1 MPSRRLPGR
10 FTHEGASCAARREW
24 HRAVPRLFLALTL
37 LLVSGLSQAADN
49 VPYVPASADIVLQR
63 VPPNTDP
70 RVRQF
75 DLLRRDLSRHPH
87 DMGKA
92 VLLAHAYIDYGRAT
106 GDARFL
112 GRAMAVIEPWMR
124 EPAPPLPVLLVHA
137 TIQQSRHFFQ
147 ASREELDAI
156 LKRDPGNAQALLTLA
171 TVAMVQGDVELA
183 NQSCVQL
190 TNTAGNFMGMV
201 CSASLRSVTGHG
213 KQAYALLSMVEDP
226 GPKAPPEIKS
236 WIEGLMADI
245 AVRMGKPEQAELHFK
260 QALQWTPGDNFLL
273 ADYSDF
279 LLDQKRPREVID
291 LIGNNT
297 ESDTSFLRVVL
308 AEQALGLP
316 QAGRDAEAMI
326 ARFQAMDERGSHVFR
341 REQAGFVLQVQHDPR
356 RALALAR
363 QNWTVQRAP
372 KDVLVYL
379 QAALA
384 ANDPAAAEPVLDFLS
399 RTGLGGARIDP
410 LVAQIRAAQRT
421 AATLHA
427 EPPTEMPW

>member
-1 MPSRRLPGR
+1 MSRG
-10 FTHEGASCAARREW
+10 ARREID
-24 HRAVPRLFLALTL
+24 RGVPRFLLVLTL
-37 LLVSGLSQAADN
+37 LLVSGLSPAAQN
-49 VPYVPASADIVLQR
+49 APYVPASADVVLQR

-75 DLLRRDLSRHPH
+75 DLLRRDLSRHPR
-87 DMGKA
+87 DVGKA
-92 VLLAHAYIDYGRAT
+92 VMLAHAYIDYGRAT

-112 GRAMAVIEPWMR
+112 GRAMAVIAPWMS
-124 EPAPPLPVLLVHA
+124 EPEPPIPVLLVHA

-147 ASREELDAI
+147 ASRDELGAI
-156 LKRDPGNAQALLTLA
+156 LKRDPENTQALLTLA

-183 NQSCVQL
+183 NHACVQL
-190 TNTAGNFMGMV
+190 TNTAGDFMGMV

-236 WIEGLMADI
+236 WIEGLMADT
-245 AVRMGKPEQAELHFK
+245 AVRMGKPELADLHFK
-260 QALQWTPGDNFLL
+260 QALQSTPGDNFLL
-273 ADYSDF
+273 ADYGDF

-291 LIGNNT
+291 LIGSNT

-316 QAGRDAEAMI
+316 QAVKDAREMS
-326 ARFQAMDERGSHVFR
+326 ARFQAMDDRGSHVFR
-341 REQAGFVLQVQHDPR
+341 REQIGFELQVQQNPR
-356 RALALAR
+356 RALELAR
-363 QNWTVQRAP
+363 ENWTVQRAP

-384 ANDPAAAEPVLDFLS
+384 ANDPAAAKPVLDFLA
-399 RTGLGGARIDP
+399 RTGLSDARIDP
-410 LVAQIRAAQRT
+410 LVAQVQAAQRA
-421 AATLHA
+421 AATTHA
-427 EPPTEMPW
+427 ATSAEVSR